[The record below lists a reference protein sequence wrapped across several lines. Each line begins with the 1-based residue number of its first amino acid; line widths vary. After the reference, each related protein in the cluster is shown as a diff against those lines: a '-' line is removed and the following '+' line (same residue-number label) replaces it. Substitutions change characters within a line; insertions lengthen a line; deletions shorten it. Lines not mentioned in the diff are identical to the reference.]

1 MKPSEAG
8 LSVVLTLGLLVVP
21 FAAEAQQAGVPR
33 IGFLGAASASGYA
46 PQLKAFRQGLRDLGY
61 VEGKNIAIEYRWAEG
76 KYARLPELA
85 AELAHR
91 KVDVLVTH
99 GLPGTQ
105 AAKGVT
111 TTIPI
116 VIAAVGDAVASGLVA
131 SLARPGGNVT
141 GLSYFL
147 PELTAKRLE
156 LLKEAVPR
164 IARVALL
171 LNPDNPANGPILQ
184 AVNARATALKVEVR
198 QVEARGPQ
206 DFEGAL
212 SAVASRRGDALVV
225 IDDGTLV
232 ANARGVA
239 ALAAKTRLPSI
250 GFKEFAEAGGLMA
263 YGVNFLD
270 MFRRAAVFVD
280 KILKGTKPAD
290 LPVEQP
296 TEFELLINLK
306 TAKDLGLTIPQSI
319 LIRANEVIQ

>member
-1 MKPSEAG
+1 MTRAAWA
-8 LSVVLTLGLLVVP
+8 LLVSLALL
-21 FAAEAQQAGVPR
+21 AAPLVSGAQQATVPR

-46 PQLKAFRQGLRDLGY
+46 PQLEAFRQGLRDLGY
-61 VEGKNIAIEYRWAEG
+61 VEGKTIVIEYRWAEG

-85 AELAHR
+85 AELVRR

-99 GLPGTQ
+99 GVPGTL
-105 AAKGVT
+105 AAKRVT

-131 SLARPGGNVT
+131 SLARPGANLT
-141 GLSYFL
+141 GLSYLL

-164 IARVALL
+164 IARVAML
-171 LNPDNPANGPILQ
+171 LNPANPANGPILQ
-184 AVNARATALKVEVR
+184 AVNATATTLKVEVH
-198 QVEARGPQ
+198 QVEAHGPQ

-225 IDDGTLV
+225 IDDGMLV
-232 ANARGVA
+232 ANAGGVA
-239 ALAAKTRLPSI
+239 ALAAKTRLPST

-270 MFRRAAVFVD
+270 MCRRTAGFVD
-280 KILKGTKPAD
+280 KILKGAKPAD
-290 LPVEQP
+290 LPIEQP
-296 TEFELLINLK
+296 TKFELVVNLK
-306 TAKDLGLTIPQSI
+306 TAKALGLTIPPSV
-319 LIRANEVIQ
+319 LARADEVIQ